1 MKGGDLQKRDIFLLT
16 KIFNPRSKAIFI
28 FGITPTGANHK
39 VERGVN
45 IFYKKEESNLHQ
57 EVNNQIGNSPTVF
70 VFDKLNKV
78 EFAESVFVFNFI
90 DKSHQANKYL
100 FSNHTNGELQ
110 YLMPARSK
118 RPYFIHFMSD
128 GSKRT
133 KVVRSFNRILF
144 NFGLKQLVCDGSF
157 TTVGRLPFWFDEKEH
172 FSFQMGQGELD
183 LILLATGN
191 ELYPDHYM
199 KVPLSRAGGL
209 SISREVEI
217 LNFLKTGEFEYLD
230 IPEVIEHRQR
240 LVMTNICPATQY
252 NSNELTMP
260 HLRAIK
266 ELYDFTFAE
275 KRLSSLKVWEEI
287 IDDLLLLEKK
297 ISQTKGAIKSK
308 FKGGAKVLW
317 RIKEEFS
324 DNERIPTTLAH
335 GDFTKD
341 NMFVGKEKIHVID
354 WKNAEQLPLYYDL
367 FHYIFMTDLATD
379 KSAFHV
385 IYDKIEQVFW
395 DNNFLKNFEDYDFD
409 WKRAFRFYLLKTIPR
424 YLIEIEDFGK
434 LDSKNKLKVE
444 RLMDA
449 LHSVKSKQLATET
462 WK

>member
-16 KIFNPRSKAIFI
+16 QIFNPRSKAILI
-28 FGITPTGANHK
+28 FGLSTSGAAVI
-39 VERGVN
+39 VERDVN
-45 IFYKKEESNLHQ
+45 IFYKNNETELRK
-57 EVNNQIGNSPTVF
+57 EVNNQIGKSPTVF
-70 VFDKLNKV
+70 VFGKLKEV
-78 EFAESVFVFNFI
+78 KFAESVFVFNFF
-90 DKSHQANKYL
+90 DKSRHSNKYL
-100 FSNHTNGELQ
+100 FSNHTNGEIQ
-110 YLMPARSK
+110 FLMPATSK

-144 NFGLKQLVCDGSF
+144 NFGLKQLVCNGSF
-157 TTVGRLPFWFDEKEH
+157 STMGRLPFWFDEKEH
-172 FSFQMGQGELD
+172 FSFQMGKGDLD
-183 LILLATGN
+183 LIILATGN

-199 KVPLSRAGGL
+199 KVPLNREGGVT
-209 SISREVEI
+209 INREAEI
-217 LNFLKTGEFEYLD
+217 LNYLKTGEFEYLD
-230 IPEVIEHRQR
+230 VPEVIEHRQR
-240 LVMTNICPATQY
+240 LVITNICPATQFTT
-252 NSNELTMP
+252 NELTMP

-275 KRLSSLKVWEEI
+275 KRMSSLKVWDEI

-297 ISQTKGAIKSK
+297 ISKTKGPIKSK

-324 DNERIPTTLAH
+324 NNERIPTTLAH

-341 NMFVGKEKIHVID
+341 NMFVGKDKIHVID
-354 WKNAEQLPLYYDL
+354 WKNAEQLPLYFDL
-367 FHYIFMTDLATD
+367 FHFIFMTDLVTD
-379 KSAFHV
+379 KSAFHI
-385 IYDKIEQVFW
+385 IYDKIEQIFW
-395 DNNFLKNFEDYDFD
+395 DNNFLKNFEDYEFD

-424 YLIEIEDFGK
+424 YLNNIESFGE

-449 LHSVKSKQLATET
+449 LHSVKSKQLSIET